1 MNCDVISQSTYFGE
15 TFQYL
20 ELHDTN
26 SFVNFKTE
34 FINLQQIK
42 LTIIIKLIFIITAS
56 IVTYTR
62 NSFIKSNTGPLK
74 HLLMQKCKLNNYCQ
88 DR

>member
-26 SFVNFKTE
+26 SFVNLKTE

-74 HLLMQKCKLNNYCQ
+74 HLLMQKRKLNNYCQ
-88 DR
+88 DI

>member
-42 LTIIIKLIFIITAS
+42 LTIIIKLIIIITAS
-56 IVTYTR
+56 TVTYKR

-74 HLLMQKCKLNNYCQ
+74 RLLMQKRKLTNYCQ
-88 DR
+88 DI